1 MNVTL
6 NVTFDEA
13 FNGTEKLVT
22 VRIPG
27 KSEADTLTVKVP
39 AGAVEATC

>member
-13 FNGTEKLVT
+13 FCGTEKRVT

-27 KSEADTLTVKVP
+27 KDAPKPSR
-39 AGAVEATC
+39 

>member
-13 FNGTEKLVT
+13 FRGTEKRVT

-27 KSEADTLTVKVP
+27 KGRPRDLHGEGP
-39 AGAVEATC
+39 RRGR